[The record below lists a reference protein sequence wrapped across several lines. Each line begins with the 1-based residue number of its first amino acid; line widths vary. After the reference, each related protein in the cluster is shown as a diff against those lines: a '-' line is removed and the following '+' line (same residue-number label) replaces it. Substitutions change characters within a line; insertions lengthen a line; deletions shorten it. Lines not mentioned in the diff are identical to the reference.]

1 MSEALRGTMR
11 KRPAHKTQ
19 EAGQRAPTQ
28 ETPRSRETR
37 NAKRQV
43 GQIYVFA
50 AKRQSAKSQE
60 PRFKCH
66 KKPPRAKSQERT
78 RREEREARAIST
90 GTYIAVSSRLS
101 TQVNQPGSPSSRA
114 KSGRTRSSSSSPF
127 CVFRLKLKRCASPR
141 SLLVAEYPLQRI
153 ERLPFLL

>member
-43 GQIYVFA
+43 GQIYVFSPPS
-50 AKRQSAKSQE
+50 AKAPRAKSQGLSA
-60 PRFKCH
+60 